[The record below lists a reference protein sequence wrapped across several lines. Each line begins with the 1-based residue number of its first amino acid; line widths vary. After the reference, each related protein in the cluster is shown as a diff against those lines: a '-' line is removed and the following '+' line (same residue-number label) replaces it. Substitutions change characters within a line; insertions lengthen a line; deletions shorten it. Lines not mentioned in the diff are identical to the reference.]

1 MMIKQLS
8 LLLALIS
15 AAAVSA
21 IELTPDTWDAET
33 SGKTVF
39 VKFYAPW
46 CGHCKA
52 LKPDWDKLMEEFASS
67 TTQLI
72 ADVDCTA
79 DGNDALCTA
88 NGVQGFPT
96 LKWGD
101 PEDLQEYQGPRSFD
115 ALKEFAQENLK
126 PLCSVKN
133 IDLCDEEKKALIET
147 YMGMSV
153 EDLENA
159 VEEKMVL
166 IDDAEKNFDEE
177 VEKLQQK
184 YESLEKERGE
194 AVAAV
199 KTSGLGLMTSI
210 LKSKSAADETK
221 DEL

>member
-1 MMIKQLS
+1 
-8 LLLALIS
+8 
-15 AAAVSA
+15 
-21 IELTPDTWDAET
+21 
-33 SGKTVF
+33 
-39 VKFYAPW
+39 
-46 CGHCKA
+46 
-52 LKPDWDKLMEEFASS
+52 MEEFASS

-79 DGNDALCTA
+79 PNNDVLCTA

-101 PEDLQEYQGPRSFD
+101 PEDLQEYQGSRSFD
-115 ALKEFAQENLK
+115 ALKEFATANLK
-126 PLCSVKN
+126 PMCSIKN
-133 IDLCDEEKKALIET
+133 IDLCDDEKKAQIET
-147 YMGMSV
+147 YQGMSV

-166 IDDAEKNFDEE
+166 IEDAEQNFEKE

-184 YESLEKERGE
+184 YESLEKERSE

-199 KTSGLGLMTSI
+199 KASGLGLMNSV
-210 LKSKSAADETK
+210 LKSKAAADAETK

>member
-8 LLLALIS
+8 LLLALASAPAIS
-15 AAAVSA
+15 A
-21 IELTPDTWDAET
+21 IDLTTDNWDAET

-67 TTQLI
+67 ATQLI
-72 ADVDCTA
+72 ADVDCTVPE
-79 DGNDALCTA
+79 NDELCTA

-101 PEDLQEYQGPRSFD
+101 PSDLQEYQGSRSLD
-115 ALKEFAQENLK
+115 ALKEFATANLK
-126 PLCSVKN
+126 PMCSIKN
-133 IDLCDEEKKALIET
+133 IDLCDEEKKTLIET
-147 YMGMSV
+147 YQGMSV

-166 IDDAEKNFDEE
+166 IDEAEQNFENE
-177 VEKLQQK
+177 VEKLQDK
-184 YESLEKERGE
+184 YESLEKEKSE

-199 KTSGLGLMTSI
+199 KASGLGLMNSV
-210 LKSKSAADETK
+210 LKTKTAAETK